1 MKTLKI
7 LAALFF
13 VTGVAVAQD
22 INMKDVPA
30 PVKDAFTKE
39 YANATDV
46 EWEKEMEYYNVEF
59 DVNRMDNEVWYNAS
73 GTAVKKEQDITEA
86 DLPQSVRDAIKS
98 GYADYRLDDI
108 EKVWQNNVTSYKLE
122 LEKGNDEIHVTF
134 DANGKVT
141 AERKD

>member
-22 INMKDVPA
+22 INPADVPA
-30 PVKDAFTKE
+30 AVKNAFTKE

-46 EWEKEMEYYNVEF
+46 EWEKEMENYQVDF
-59 DVNRMDNEVWYNAS
+59 DVDRMDHEVWYNAS
-73 GTAVKKEQDITEA
+73 GTVVKKEQDIAETT
-86 DLPQSVRDAIKS
+86 LPQAVRDALKA

-108 EKVWQNNVTSYKLE
+108 EKVWQNNTTSYQLE
-122 LEKGNDEIHVTF
+122 LEKGNEDKHVTF
-134 DANGKVT
+134 DANGKVI
-141 AERKD
+141 AERKH